1 MDADAVLTILRDTG
15 ALLEGHFELRSG
27 LHSAQFFQCA
37 NVMRFPRHAETLCAE
52 LVRRCRTELGEDP
65 ADAVISP
72 AMGGIIV
79 GHEVG
84 RALDLPCIFAEKV
97 DGDLAMRRFRIEAGK
112 RYVIAE
118 DVITRGGRVD
128 ETIALVEAGGGRVT
142 AVLLLVDRS
151 AGNTDFGCPTHSLL
165 QMAPEVFDPASCP
178 MCDRNEPFLHPG
190 S

>member
-1 MDADAVLTILRDTG
+1 MEADAVLAILRDTG

-27 LHSAQFFQCA
+27 LHSARFFQCA
-37 NVMRFPRHAETLCAE
+37 NVLRFPRQAETLCAE
-52 LVRRCRTELGEDP
+52 LVRRFSAEHADLA

-97 DGDLAMRRFRIEAGK
+97 DGMLRMRRFRIEPGA
-112 RYVIAE
+112 RYIVAE
-118 DVITRGGRVD
+118 DVITRGGRVE
-128 ETIALVEAGGGRVT
+128 ETLALIKAGGGEVV

-151 AGNTDFGCPTHSLL
+151 AGSADFGCPVYSLV
-165 QMAPEVFDPASCP
+165 QMAPEVHEPASCP
-178 MCDRNEPFLHPG
+178 MCARGEPFVHPG